1 MKFLRRKLFV
11 SQYRKISYRNL
22 SMLYFRKFPVAKK
35 FMDKREEKY
44 QDFRRKFYFLTG
56 PKRFCRGTLLCCVS
70 ENFRQPKSLWI
81 RGRGSIKIS
90 FENFLS
96 HSAEKRRRGTL

>member
-1 MKFLRRKLFV
+1 
-11 SQYRKISYRNL
+11 
-22 SMLYFRKFPVAKK
+22 MLYFRKIPVAKK
-35 FMDKREEKY
+35 FMDEREEKY
-44 QDFRRKFYFLTG
+44 QDFRRKIYFLTG

-70 ENFRQPKSLWI
+70 EIFRQPKSLWI

-90 FENFLS
+90 FESFLS